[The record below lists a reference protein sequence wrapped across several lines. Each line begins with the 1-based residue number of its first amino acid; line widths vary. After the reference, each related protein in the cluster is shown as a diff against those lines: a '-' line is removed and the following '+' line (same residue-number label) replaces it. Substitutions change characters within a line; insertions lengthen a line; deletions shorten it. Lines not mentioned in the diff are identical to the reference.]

1 MKNLSNSLPVSIDQK
16 HHRWKSLEANS
27 SSNQKLKNE
36 TLKKNHIKIVI
47 KNIKNKLED
56 IKKILKNEFVK
67 FITYI
72 NRSKALQIKK
82 LRSL

>member
-1 MKNLSNSLPVSIDQK
+1 LAASSL
-16 HHRWKSLEANS
+16 
-27 SSNQKLKNE
+27 SNQKLKNE

-67 FITYI
+67 FIIYI
-72 NRSKALQIKK
+72 NRLEALQIKK

>member
-1 MKNLSNSLPVSIDQK
+1 
-16 HHRWKSLEANS
+16 LEAS
-27 SSNQKLKNE
+27 FSSNQKLKNE

>member
-1 MKNLSNSLPVSIDQK
+1 LAASSL
-16 HHRWKSLEANS
+16 
-27 SSNQKLKNE
+27 SNQKLKNE

-67 FITYI
+67 FIIYI
-72 NRSKALQIKK
+72 NRLEALQIKK
-82 LRSL
+82 LRNL